1 MRATLRRHG
10 LALGRLVLAVQVLA
24 PVGLGLV
31 LTAGAAKA
39 LPGAFQSPWWEN
51 YEVRQSFLCPG
62 QGLVVVERND
72 SQASILSG
80 GVRFTLFREQ
90 AAGPGLLYSSDS
102 MRLTLRDDELTLEQL
117 PQRLICHRTE
127 DA

>member
-1 MRATLRRHG
+1 MRRLLPRHSPHLGRPVLRV
-10 LALGRLVLAVQVLA
+10 LALS
-24 PVGLGLV
+24 PICLGLV
-31 LTAGAAKA
+31 LPNGAGRA

-51 YEVRQSFLCPG
+51 YDVRQSFLCPG

-80 GVRFTLFREQ
+80 GMRFTLFREPIE
-90 AAGPGLLYSSDS
+90 GGGVLYSNAN
-102 MRLTLRDDELTLEQL
+102 MRLTLRDDALTLEQL
-117 PQRLICHRTE
+117 SQRLTCQRTE

>member
-24 PVGLGLV
+24 PAGLGLV
-31 LTAGAAKA
+31 LPAGAAKA

-51 YEVRQSFLCPG
+51 YDVRQSFLCPG

-80 GVRFTLFREQ
+80 GVRFTLFRDQ

>member
-1 MRATLRRHG
+1 MPRA
-10 LALGRLVLAVQVLA
+10 LV
-24 PVGLGLV
+24 PVGLGL
-31 LTAGAAKA
+31 LLSAGAARA

-51 YEVRQSFLCPG
+51 YDVRQSFLCPG

-80 GVRFTLFREQ
+80 GVRFTLFRDQ
-90 AAGPGLLYSSDS
+90 AAAPDLLYRSDS

>member
-24 PVGLGLV
+24 PAGLGLV